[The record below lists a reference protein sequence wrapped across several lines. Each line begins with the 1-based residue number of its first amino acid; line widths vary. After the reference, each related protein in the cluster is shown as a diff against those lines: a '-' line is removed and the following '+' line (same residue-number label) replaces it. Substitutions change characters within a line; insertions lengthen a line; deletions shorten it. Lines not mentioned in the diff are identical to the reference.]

1 MEAIRL
7 DISKDRS
14 ITFAQLYQD
23 YLWLSP
29 HPEDPVEARWGLRK
43 CDMILARVR
52 QANKS
57 IRFIEKT
64 YRRKDPKYADFSVQ
78 QQQEIIR
85 RLWMDWDRFQCEDTE
100 VWKKAQRP

>member
-1 MEAIRL
+1 LSRYFKGPL
-7 DISKDRS
+7 ISFD
-14 ITFAQLYQD
+14 QLYQN

-29 HPEDPVEARWGLRK
+29 HPEDPIEARWGLRK
-43 CDMILARVR
+43 CDMILSESR

-64 YRRKDPKYADFSVQ
+64 TGERPKYADFSVQ

-85 RLWMDWDRFQCEDTE
+85 RLWVDWDRFQCEDTE
-100 VWKKAQRP
+100 VSKRALSRE